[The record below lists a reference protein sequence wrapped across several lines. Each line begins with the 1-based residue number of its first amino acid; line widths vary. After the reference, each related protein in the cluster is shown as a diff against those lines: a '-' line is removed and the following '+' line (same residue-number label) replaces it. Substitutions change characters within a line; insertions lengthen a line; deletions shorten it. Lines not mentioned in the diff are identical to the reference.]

1 MFPPTPEQSA
11 AVDAFRTVADMV
23 IQAGAGAGKTSTL
36 KLLAQSAPHRQGVYI
51 AYNRAIADD
60 AAKSFPA
67 SVTCSTAHS
76 LAYRAVGK
84 HYRARLNSGRMPAQ
98 LVAQHL
104 GISDRVQL
112 GTDVPEL
119 LPKHVARV
127 AMDTV
132 ARFCRTADPELAP
145 HHVPHVNGFDSPA
158 AHRALA
164 ALAFPYAVRVWADL
178 QRVKGGT
185 FPFTHDCYLKLWQLT
200 RPQLA
205 ADYVLLDEA
214 QDADPVIASI
224 VGNQG
229 HAQRIAVG
237 DSAQAIYEWRG
248 AIDAMSKWP
257 GQRLTLSKSFRFG
270 EAVADEANRWL
281 DVLDAPLRLTGHDPI
296 PSIVAPLVD
305 ADAILCRSN
314 GGAMREVMRHID
326 TRRVALVGGG
336 DQIKRLAYAAQDLK
350 EGRRTDHPELAAF
363 ENWDDVRDYVEN
375 DSAGSDLAVFVKL
388 IDTYQP
394 RTIIGVVGRLANE
407 RDADLIVSTAHKAKG
422 REWDHVKISDD
433 FREPRRHDDGTQD
446 PVRPEEARLAYVAVT
461 RAKRQLDRG
470 SLEWLDTYQ
479 PDSVLAL
486 AAA

>member
-1 MFPPTPEQSA
+1 MFPPTPEQTA
-11 AVDAFRTVADMV
+11 AVEAFRTGSDMV

-36 KLLAQSAPHRQGVYI
+36 KLLAAANPHRQGMYI

-60 AAKSFPA
+60 AAKSFPS
-67 SVTCSTAHS
+67 SVSCSTAHS
-76 LAYRAVGK
+76 LAYRAVGRN
-84 HYRARLNSGRMPAQ
+84 YRTRLNGGRMPAQ
-98 LVAQHL
+98 LVAQNL
-104 GISDRVQL
+104 GIYDRVAL

-127 AMDTV
+127 VMDTV
-132 ARFCRTADPELAP
+132 ARFCRTADPELARY
-145 HHVPHVNGFDSPA
+145 HVPHLNGFDTPA

-164 ALAFPYAVRVWADL
+164 ELAFPYAVRVWQDL
-178 QRVKGGT
+178 QGKTGI
-185 FPFTHDCYLKLWQLT
+185 FPFTHDVYLKMWQLT
-200 RPQLA
+200 RPQLP

-248 AIDAMSKWP
+248 AIDAMAKWP
-257 GQRLTLSKSFRFG
+257 GERLTLSKSFRFG
-270 EAVADEANRWL
+270 HAVADEANRWL
-281 DVLDAPLRLTGHDPI
+281 DVLDAPLRITGHDPI
-296 PSIVAPLVD
+296 PSIVAPVTD

-314 GGAMREVMRHID
+314 GGAMRAVMNNID

-336 DQIKRLAYAAQDLK
+336 EQIKRLAFAAQDLK

-363 ENWDDVRDYVEN
+363 ASWDEVRDYVDN

-394 RTIIGVVGRLANE
+394 RTIIGVVGQLSTE
-407 RDADLIVSTAHKAKG
+407 KDADLIVSTAHKAKG
-422 REWDHVKISDD
+422 REWDRVRISDD
-433 FREPRRHDDGTQD
+433 FREPQRDDDGWHM

-461 RAKRQLDRG
+461 RAKQQLDRG
-470 SLEWLDTYQ
+470 SLAWLDTYE
-479 PDSVLAL
+479 PRGALAL